1 MDKKTG
7 KKMVEKN
14 GKPVKPRCAK
24 EREVVFAKLQLATPI
39 CIESFDQFPQL
50 GRFTLGMKVSGRLEL
65 RFKVTVCCRCLLW
78 FRFILQLTQT
88 TLSKTGIVHF

>member
-7 KKMVEKN
+7 KKMLEKS

-24 EREVVFAKLQLATPI
+24 DREVVFAKLQLASPI

-50 GRFTLGMKVSGRLEL
+50 GRFTLRDEGQFVVIIVWLLSPTWLSGL
-65 RFKVTVCCRCLLW
+65 KPRCL
-78 FRFILQLTQT
+78 
-88 TLSKTGIVHF
+88 TGT

>member
-7 KKMVEKN
+7 KKMLEKS

-24 EREVVFAKLQLATPI
+24 EREVVFAKLQLASPI

-50 GRFTLGMKVSGRLEL
+50 GRFTLRDEGQFVVVIVWLLSPTRLSGLKPRT
-65 RFKVTVCCRCLLW
+65 VTFTTMARVRCL
-78 FRFILQLTQT
+78 
-88 TLSKTGIVHF
+88 TGT